1 MVSRSARDGAA
12 ATLAYEDFKR
22 EYMDTENLCHAEGI
36 TFIPLIAEADGG
48 GWGPAAH
55 KVFNEL
61 AKLKSSISGESEDT
75 CAIFMLRSLN
85 IVLHR
90 ENARAILRRMPQPR
104 LADSAILS
112 ASASAHAPP

>member
-48 GWGPAAH
+48 GWVPAAH

-75 CAIFMLRSLN
+75 CATFLLRSLN

-112 ASASAHAPP
+112 ASASAYAPP